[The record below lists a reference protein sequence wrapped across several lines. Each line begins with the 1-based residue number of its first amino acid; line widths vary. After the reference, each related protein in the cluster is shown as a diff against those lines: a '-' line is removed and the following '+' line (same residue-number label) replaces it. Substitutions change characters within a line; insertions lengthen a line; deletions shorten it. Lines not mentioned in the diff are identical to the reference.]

1 MMIGAAYSDGDE
13 VVAGCLVGRV
23 NALGA
28 DRLQRS
34 IAIRA
39 STAPLAI
46 GNLRPPIGCVIGVC
60 FGGNQRSFERGQCFG
75 ENGHDHGRGNRWLS
89 GQRFPGWLF
98 IPLTLFKE

>member
-1 MMIGAAYSDGDE
+1 
-13 VVAGCLVGRV
+13 
-23 NALGA
+23 
-28 DRLQRS
+28 
-34 IAIRA
+34 
-39 STAPLAI
+39 
-46 GNLRPPIGCVIGVC
+46 VIGVC